1 MARLIDADRL
11 AAFPHEPTSGTE
23 DIITEWIEEI
33 FSIEEIIDHK
43 EDLEKL
49 CWKVING
56 FIGVIETEP
65 TVDAVEVVHGEWID
79 AYPDIEPNPLF
90 MYGICSVC
98 GCKQSISHKLNYCM
112 DCGAKMDGGKKDEM

>member
-11 AAFPHEPTSGTE
+11 AAFPHEPISGTE
-23 DIITEWIEEI
+23 DAITEWIKEI
-33 FSIEEIIDHK
+33 FSTEEIIDHK

-65 TVDAVEVVHGEWID
+65 TVDAVEVVRCENCKFCISEIYKDPTLGYCEICD
-79 AYPDIEPNPLF
+79 RVTDNDDF
-90 MYGICSVC
+90 CSTGI
-98 GCKQSISHKLNYCM
+98 
-112 DCGAKMDGGKKDEM
+112 KMDGGDK